1 MRLTLPVIL
10 SATFMAS
17 FDYMV
22 VNVAAPSLQRDLHA
36 GSAALEL
43 VIGGYAFTY
52 AAGLVTGG
60 RLGDLFGHRRMF
72 ALGMAAFTLA
82 SLLCGLAPD
91 AGTLVAARLLQGVT
105 AAAMVP
111 QVLALITA
119 SFGAD
124 ERARAMAWFGVV
136 TGLGAVC
143 GQVLGGLLLQADL
156 LGLGWRT
163 IFLVNVPVGVPA
175 ALLATR
181 VLPRAETRAR
191 PRLDV
196 PGVLGVSAGLALALV
211 PLVLGRE
218 EGWPLWTWLSLAAS
232 VPVLGATLWWERRT
246 AAPVVDL
253 ALFRTRSFTVGSAL
267 NVAFMM
273 SFGSLMLVNT
283 LLLQYGFGL
292 SPVRAGLA
300 FGPLAVATMLA
311 SLAGRPLVARHGDRV
326 LTAGCAITGVGVA
339 GIEVVLHAGGGV
351 AALLAPLALLG
362 LGSGL
367 TLPGVIGAALSG
379 VRPERAGAASG
390 LLTTFQQFAAAAGV
404 AALGALFFTLAGRHG
419 LVRAAQDTLLVNLAL
434 TLATIPLSFLLPR
447 SRARAVPE
455 AAVPETSVPEA
466 AVPEADVP
474 ATSVPETRERRPG
487 TRVLDR
493 RI

>member
-36 GSAALEL
+36 GAAALEL

-82 SLLCGLAPD
+82 SLLCGLSPD

-119 SFGAD
+119 SFAAD
-124 ERARAMAWFGVV
+124 ERARAMSWFGVV

-143 GQVLGGLLLQADL
+143 GQVLGGVLLQADL

-181 VLPRAETRAR
+181 VLPTPSAQPAPQPNAPGRPKPDPSEPSQAAPARAAA
-191 PRLDV
+191 RLDV
-196 PGVLGVSAGLALALV
+196 TGVVGVSGGVALALV

-218 EGWPLWTWLSLAAS
+218 EGWPAWAWVSLAAS
-232 VPVLGATLWWERRT
+232 VPVLAATLLWERRT
-246 AAPVVDL
+246 AQPVVDL
-253 ALFRTRSFTVGSAL
+253 TLFRARSFSVGSAL
-267 NVAFMM
+267 NIAFMM

-300 FGPLAVATMLA
+300 FGPLALATMAA
-311 SLAGRPLVARHGDRV
+311 SLGGRRLVARYGRRA
-326 LTAGCAITGVGVA
+326 LTAGCAITALGVA

-351 AALLAPLALLG
+351 AELLAPLALLG

-379 VRPERAGAASG
+379 VRPDQAGAASG
-390 LLTTFQQFAAAAGV
+390 LLSTFQQFSGAAGV
-404 AALGALFFTLAGRHG
+404 AALGALFFSLAGRHG
-419 LVRAAQDTLLVNLAL
+419 LVGAAQYTLLANLAL
-434 TLATIPLSFLLPR
+434 TLATIPLTLLLPR
-447 SRARAVPE
+447 PDAPRKTAKSRSG
-455 AAVPETSVPEA
+455 TS
-466 AVPEADVP
+466 
-474 ATSVPETRERRPG
+474 
-487 TRVLDR
+487 VLDR